1 MKREKVLRTL
11 IVEDDRTIA
20 KNMKYFILNTFNR
33 QIQVLIAKN
42 FEEAKA
48 IIEKGMINIFI
59 IDFGLPDGDGE
70 DLIDLIRELYPKAPI
85 IAQTTIEDK
94 DFQLRIYRKFKGIT
108 YITKHVLF
116 EELQDAVAV
125 AKKEAL
131 CYETKRVPL
140 ISRGKIESIDLDM
153 ICHITTIPNTGNLN
167 IEYYDHEK
175 GDYNFKTM
183 NGTTLGQ
190 FLKKYNDSGYFLRC
204 HASYIIN
211 KKMVKKVNKLDNYIL
226 LLYKRSNGS
235 EVRIDVSEGFKKE
248 VLTEL
253 KGFY

>member
-1 MKREKVLRTL
+1 MKTEKVLRTL

-20 KNMKYFILNTFNR
+20 KSMKYFILNAFNR
-33 QIQVLIAKN
+33 RIQVLMAKN
-42 FEEAKA
+42 FEEAKE

-70 DLIDLIRELYPKAPI
+70 DLIELIRKLYPSAPI

-125 AKKEAL
+125 AQKEAL
-131 CYETKRVPL
+131 WYETKRLSL
-140 ISRGKIESIDLDM
+140 ISKRQVESIDLDV
-153 ICHITTIPNTGNLN
+153 ICHISKVANTANLN
-167 IEYYDHEK
+167 IEYYNHEK
-175 GDYNFKTM
+175 GDYDYKTM
-183 NGTTLGQ
+183 NSTSLGQ

-204 HASYIIN
+204 HSSYIVN
-211 KKMVKKVNKLDNYIL
+211 KKMVKKVDKLDNYIL
-226 LLYKRSNGS
+226 LLYKRRGGS
-235 EVRIDVSEGFKKE
+235 EVRIDVSDGFKKE
-248 VLTEL
+248 VLTQL